1 MNSATAFMIDVEE
14 REFGAVV
21 LQRSRDVPVV
31 VDFWAPWCG
40 PCRVLGPVLERLA
53 TEMQGAFVLAKV
65 NVDRNQR
72 LAAQYG
78 VQGIPA
84 VKAFRDG
91 AVVDQFTGA
100 LPEAQVRAWL
110 KKLLPSRADQYAA
123 EAQGLER
130 SEPEAAIARY

>member
-1 MNSATAFMIDVEE
+1 MTTAATSKGESPVLDVQEQDFE
-14 REFGAVV
+14 TAVI
-21 LQRSRDVPVV
+21 QRSRDVPVV

-91 AVVDQFTGA
+91 VVGDQVG
-100 LPEAQVRAWL
+100 RA
-110 KKLLPSRADQYAA
+110 SCR
-123 EAQGLER
+123 ER
-130 SEPEAAIARY
+130 